1 MPADDGPRGALLEVL
16 RAAVSLSQ
24 QMLAAAEAGDWERL
38 AALESERSR
47 QLTAGLAPDLKNVA
61 AAAEAKVLL
70 ASCLRLND
78 QISALTSAHMTR
90 LERLLAEMATS
101 VSDRPPPQR
110 PNG

>member
-1 MPADDGPRGALLEVL
+1 M
-16 RAAVSLSQ
+16 SLSQ

-38 AALESERSR
+38 AALEDERSR
-47 QLTAGLAPDLKNVA
+47 QLVAGLAPAFKNVA

-90 LERLLAEMATS
+90 LEGLLSEMAPS
-101 VSDRPPPQR
+101 ASDHPLPQR